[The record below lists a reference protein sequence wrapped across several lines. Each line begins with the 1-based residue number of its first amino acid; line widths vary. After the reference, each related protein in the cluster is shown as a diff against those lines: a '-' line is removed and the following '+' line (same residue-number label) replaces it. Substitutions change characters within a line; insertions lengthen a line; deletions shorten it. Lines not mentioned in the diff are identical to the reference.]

1 MTLHG
6 SSLAQTDKDGQNG
19 NGARNVNIDLSSDS
33 TKEELRHRKM
43 KWALYL
49 LRAPIFIWN
58 VATYPVAEKVAVI
71 GENAP
76 NEDVWTTTAAVLLA
90 SLKQEEQTLRR
101 RERNKIITT
110 TSSKKQYT
118 YQCNK
123 RRVPKNVR
131 IVYLPTDSNDWF
143 MTNI

>member
-1 MTLHG
+1 
-6 SSLAQTDKDGQNG
+6 
-19 NGARNVNIDLSSDS
+19 
-33 TKEELRHRKM
+33 
-43 KWALYL
+43 
-49 LRAPIFIWN
+49 
-58 VATYPVAEKVAVI
+58 VAVI

-143 MTNI
+143 MTKI